1 MAVANSMR
9 ISMNKSSAILTENPP
24 PHVLVVDD
32 DARLRMLLRDYL
44 SGQGFWVTTAANAAD
59 AREMLAR
66 LKFDLA
72 ILDVM
77 MPGEDGL
84 SLGKAVRVGSNL
96 PILFLTARGD
106 AADRIAGLRAGA
118 DDYLPKPFEP
128 EELVLRI
135 NAILRRGFMAT
146 RAPESEYQLGT
157 WRWLPEMG
165 ELHGPPSDETHPNN
179 KANAVKLSEMENKL
193 LRALAAR
200 PGQPTSR
207 DELAERMGITT
218 ASRSIDVMVVRL
230 RRKLNDD
237 PQMPRILQT
246 LRGQGYVLR
255 IA

>member
-1 MAVANSMR
+1 MQSLSQPMT
-9 ISMNKSSAILTENPP
+9 KSSPLLTENSL

-32 DARLRMLLRDYL
+32 DARLRGLLRDYL
-44 SGQGFWVTTAANAAD
+44 SSQGFWVTTAEHAAA
-59 AREMLAR
+59 ARDILAR
-66 LKFDLA
+66 VKFDFA
-72 ILDVM
+72 VLDVM

-84 SLGKAVRVGSNL
+84 SLGADLRAQHDM

-135 NAILRRGFMAT
+135 NAILRRGMSAQP
-146 RAPESEYQLGT
+146 AAQNEYQLGPY
-157 WRWLPEMG
+157 RWLPEMG
-165 ELHGPPSDETHPNN
+165 ELHGDGG
-179 KANAVKLSEMENKL
+179 AVKLSEMENKL

-200 PGQPTSR
+200 PGQPQSR
-207 DELAERMGITT
+207 EDLAERMGIQT
-218 ASRSIDVMVVRL
+218 ASRSIDVTVVRL
-230 RRKLNDD
+230 RRKLGDD

-255 IA
+255 IT

>member
-1 MAVANSMR
+1 
-9 ISMNKSSAILTENPP
+9 MNKSSTLITDNPL

-32 DARLRMLLRDYL
+32 DARLRGLLRDYL
-44 SGQGFWVTTAANAAD
+44 SSQNFWVTTAASAAE
-59 AREMLAR
+59 AREILAR
-66 LKFDLA
+66 VKFDLA

-84 SLGKAVRVGSNL
+84 SLGKSLRADSDM

-135 NAILRRGFMAT
+135 NAILRRGFAAT
-146 RAPESEYQLGT
+146 PAAQSEYQLGPY
-157 WRWLPEMG
+157 RWLPEMG
-165 ELHGPPSDETHPNN
+165 ELHSEDS
-179 KANAVKLSEMENKL
+179 AVKLSDMENRL
-193 LRALAAR
+193 LRALASK
-200 PGQPTSR
+200 PGQPQSR
-207 DELAERMGITT
+207 DELAERMGIQT

-237 PQMPRILQT
+237 PAMPRILQT

-255 IA
+255 IT